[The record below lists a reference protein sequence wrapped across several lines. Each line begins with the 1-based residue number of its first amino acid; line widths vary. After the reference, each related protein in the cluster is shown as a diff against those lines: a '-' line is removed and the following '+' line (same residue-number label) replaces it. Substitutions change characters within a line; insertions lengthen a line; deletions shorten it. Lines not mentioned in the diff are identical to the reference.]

1 MPYDKAQVREMI
13 IRQHG
18 GAQHLANTVGQ
29 SEGGS
34 RQSQHESAIQFWTV
48 ALALLDEPGSGVW
61 LDRAFAEAEIAR
73 HTAALAELQPRQSAR
88 MRLGGEA
95 V

>member
-18 GAQHLANTVGQ
+18 GAQNLANTVGQ

-34 RQSQHESAIQFWTV
+34 RQSQHESAIEFWTV
-48 ALALLDEPGSGVW
+48 GLALLDEPRSGVW
-61 LDRAFAEAEIAR
+61 FDRAFAEAEIAR
-73 HTAALAELQPRQSAR
+73 HTAELAKLAPKLSTRPGIR
-88 MRLGGEA
+88 A